1 MDKKD
6 MNKKTVA
13 ELKKIAAKMNIKA
26 SAKAKKSEIIDLI
39 LFSERRLKP
48 AAIGVVKPAA
58 VKASEKKTVSKG
70 VVKKA
75 GREEI
80 PLIKATKAKKA
91 VKIKKATEIIKEK
104 LPVPMPIAAKAGEE
118 IVETA
123 KYYVGPIEEK
133 IIPAEKRE
141 ELPPFYGEN
150 KIVLMARD
158 PYYAFTYWEVT
169 SQRYED
175 AKRLLGS
182 SVRLVLRVYD
192 VTDIHF
198 DGKNARSYFD
208 IEVYDMTGSWYI
220 NISRPNRS
228 FCIDLGA
235 LASDGRFLTLVRSNA
250 VTMPRD
256 TVSDVV
262 DEEWMLLEEEFM
274 KLFAISGGYGIGL
287 STLEIKELIKKR
299 MHLLGITS
307 PGSRWN

>member
-1 MDKKD
+1 MDKKE
-6 MNKKTVA
+6 MNSKTIA
-13 ELKKIAAKMNIKA
+13 ELKRIAAKMEVKIP
-26 SAKAKKSEIIDLI
+26 SKAKKSEIIDL
-39 LFSERRLKP
+39 LLSSERRLKP
-48 AAIGVVKPAA
+48 AA
-58 VKASEKKTVSKG
+58 TG

-75 GREEI
+75 VREEI
-80 PLIKATKAKKA
+80 PTVKAPKAKKT
-91 VKIKKATEIIKEK
+91 VKIKKTPEVIKEEM
-104 LPVPMPIAAKAGEE
+104 PAPMPIAAKAGEE
-118 IVETA
+118 IVEAA
-123 KYYVGPIEEK
+123 KYYVGPVEEK
-133 IIPAEKRE
+133 FIPVEKRE

-175 AKRLLGS
+175 AKRLLGQG
-182 SVRLVLRVYD
+182 VKLILRVYD
-192 VTDIHF
+192 ITDIHF
-198 DGKNARSYFD
+198 DGKNARGYFD
-208 IEVYDMTGSWYI
+208 IEVYEMTGSWYI
-220 NISRPNRS
+220 NIGRPNRS

-235 LASDGRFLTLVRSNA
+235 LAPDGRFLTLVRSNT

-299 MHLLGITS
+299 MHLLGISS
-307 PGSRWN
+307 PSSRWN

>member
-1 MDKKD
+1 
-6 MNKKTVA
+6 MNKKTIA

-26 SAKAKKSEIIDLI
+26 LAKAKKSEIIDLI
-39 LFSERRLKP
+39 VSSERRL
-48 AAIGVVKPAA
+48 KPAA
-58 VKASEKKTVSKG
+58 VKASEKKAVSKR
-70 VVKKA
+70 VVKKSVKK
-75 GREEI
+75 EI
-80 PLIKATKAKKA
+80 TAIKEPELKKA
-91 VKIKKATEIIKEK
+91 AKIKRAPEIKKED
-104 LPVPMPIAAKAGEE
+104 LPFPMPIAAKAGEE
-118 IVETA
+118 IVEAA
-123 KYYVGPIEEK
+123 KYYVGRVEEK
-133 IIPAEKRE
+133 ISPVEKKE

-158 PYYAFTYWEVT
+158 PYYAFTYWEVA

-182 SVRLVLRVYD
+182 EVRLVLRVYD

-208 IEVYDMTGSWYI
+208 IEVYDMTGSWYVNI
-220 NISRPNRS
+220 NRPNRS

-235 LASDGRFLTLVRSNA
+235 FAPDGRFLTLVRSNA

-299 MHLLGITS
+299 MHLLGISS
-307 PGSRWN
+307 PSSRWK